1 MRKIM
6 KWLFLLFYLS
16 LIFYMSHQEG
26 SASSKNSDGIF
37 YFFYQIFPIL
47 ETKKEI
53 VTFLIR
59 KSAHILEY
67 VILGLC
73 IWKVVEE
80 YVFDRKKLVIFSF
93 LFCFF
98 CASVDEI
105 HQLFVEG
112 RAGMV
117 SDVLIDSAGAVL
129 GLGILILIQSLIG
142 WLWERKNRTHVHS

>member
-105 HQLFVEG
+105 HQLFIVG
-112 RAGMV
+112 RSGKIT
-117 SDVLIDSAGAVL
+117 DVLIDSIGYS
-129 GLGILILIQSLIG
+129 ISLFF
-142 WLWERKNRTHVHS
+142 LYLRKKQREKIRVASDKR

>member
-26 SASSKNSDGIF
+26 SASSKNSD
-37 YFFYQIFPIL
+37 FFYQIFPIL

-105 HQLFVEG
+105 HQLFIVG
-112 RAGMV
+112 RSGKIT
-117 SDVLIDSAGAVL
+117 DVLIDSIGYS
-129 GLGILILIQSLIG
+129 ISLFF
-142 WLWERKNRTHVHS
+142 LYLRKKQREKIRVASDKR

>member
-105 HQLFVEG
+105 HQLFIVG
-112 RAGMV
+112 RSGKIT
-117 SDVLIDSAGAVL
+117 DVLYKDPTSISLEDV
-129 GLGILILIQSLIG
+129 ILFLDRVIQ
-142 WLWERKNRTHVHS
+142 E